1 MSKVL
6 KSIVGLVIVGAT
18 IGLAAAPAKA
28 ESKAAQCKRFDQAVS
43 SFNKQ
48 FSNFKRDPNQ
58 PYSANADRFLSN
70 SESAIK
76 RFQAQQFTD
85 PKIRSFQQST
95 LNSFVQLHNGM
106 VSRAEAGEKHDRQS
120 YTAASQQIEQDV
132 KQLGPLSRK
141 VESYCGRSK

>member
-1 MSKVL
+1 MSNIL
-6 KSIVGLVIVGAT
+6 KSIVGLAIITST

-120 YTAASQQIEQDV
+120 YIAASQQIEQDV